1 MAISIKLILQR
12 TKPHVAF
19 NFKLD
24 KRKFWFLSRISD
36 CCLIINNPI
45 CSFFSARIAYIFN
58 IGNMRSRKEW
68 DSSSDLGSGGA
79 FLGDLGGEGDGG
91 GFFSDLGS
99 GSGGAGGV
107 GGDGGDGGGGG

>member
-1 MAISIKLILQR
+1 MLHSISSWIKDSFGSYLGFLIVVL
-12 TKPHVAF
+12 
-19 NFKLD
+19 L
-24 KRKFWFLSRISD
+24 
-36 CCLIINNPI
+36 LIIRFAL
-45 CSFFSARIAYIFN
+45 FFSARIAYIFN

-79 FLGDLGGEGDGG
+79 FLGDLGGGSDGG

-99 GSGGAGGV
+99 GSGGSGGL